1 MVSWFAIRHARRLRV
16 HFPPMSTVACPRCG
30 RDTTEQDLAE
40 SHWANEA
47 VNRQLHE
54 GRPDWSPEAGACVAC
69 VQEALLLLLITQG
82 DAAFFESVQ
91 SVWPLD
97 AAAAFGALPTPLRMR
112 ADPRYTGK
120 GITVALLDS
129 GFYPH
134 PDLTEPGNRI
144 KAWVDVGGGDG
155 EVLRFGA
162 EDRPTWPGWDAGEPH
177 QWHGL
182 MTSTT
187 LAGNGRLSH
196 GLYSGMAS
204 EAELVLVQ
212 VRQPDGAITNDSI
225 RRGLEWVRDNGPEL
239 GVRVVS
245 VSVAGD
251 PVDDWEGNPVD
262 AAVAGL
268 TAAGM
273 VVLAAAGNEGR
284 RSLVPPA
291 TAPAVITVGGIDDQN
306 TLSTEDIALWQSN
319 YGQSS
324 EGAIKPELVAPSIWV
339 VAPILPCSEVAAE
352 AEALF
357 TRRAAGD
364 GSVEGRVDELK
375 LVTPH
380 YQHVDGTSF
389 ATPLVAAAVACMLEA
404 NPRLDPGQVRDILQA
419 TAETLPDV
427 PIERQGYGV
436 LDVGQAIA
444 LARHL
449 RRGVQLD
456 WRRVPQVTPDGILY
470 ALDEDNASQVELLG
484 SWDGWRAP
492 GLLATATEP
501 GLWVIYQDLLPAGVY
516 HYKFLI
522 DGQRWLLDP
531 SNRARVPDEAGGLN
545 SVLTVH

>member
-1 MVSWFAIRHARRLRV
+1 MD
-16 HFPPMSTVACPRCG
+16 TVACPRCG
-30 RDTTEQDLAE
+30 RVTTEQGLAE

-47 VNRQLHE
+47 VINQLRE
-54 GRPDWSPEAGACVAC
+54 GRADWLPEAGACVAC

-120 GITVALLDS
+120 GVTVALLDS

-134 PDLTEPGNRI
+134 PDLTEPTNRI
-144 KAWVDVGGGDG
+144 KAWVNVGGDT
-155 EVLRFGA
+155 EELHFGP
-162 EDRPTWPGWDAGEPH
+162 EDRPTWPGWDEGEAH

-187 LAGNGRLSH
+187 LAGNGYLSH

-204 EAELVLVQ
+204 QAELVLVQ
-212 VRQPDGAITNDSI
+212 VRQPDGAISNESI
-225 RRGLEWVRDNGPEL
+225 RRGLEWVRANGPDL

-245 VSVAGD
+245 VSA
-251 PVDDWEGNPVD
+251 
-262 AAVAGL
+262 
-268 TAAGM
+268 T
-273 VVLAAAGNEGR
+273 AGNDGQR
-284 RSLVPPA
+284 NLVPPA
-291 TAPAVITVGGIDDQN
+291 TAPAAITVGGIDDNN
-306 TLSTEDIALWQSN
+306 TLTTEDIALWQSN
-319 YGQSS
+319 YGLSS
-324 EGAIKPELVAPSIWV
+324 EGAIKPELVAPSIWI
-339 VAPILPCSEVAAE
+339 VAPILPGSEVAAE

-357 TRRAAGD
+357 ARRATGD

-389 ATPLVAAAVACMLEA
+389 ATPLVAAAVACLLEA
-404 NPRLDPGQVRDILQA
+404 NPRLDAEQVRDILLA
-419 TAETLPDV
+419 TAETITDV
-427 PIERQGYGV
+427 PIERQGHGV
-436 LDVGQAIA
+436 IDVGQAIA

-449 RRGVQLD
+449 RRGAKLD

-470 ALDEDNASQVELLG
+470 ALDEDNAGRVELFG
-484 SWDGWRAP
+484 SWNGWKGP
-492 GLLATATEP
+492 GLLAAETEP
-501 GLWVIYQDLLPAGVY
+501 GLWMIYQDLLPAGVY

-522 DGQRWLLDP
+522 DGQHWLLDP
-531 SNRARVPDEAGGLN
+531 SNRARIPDEGGSLN
-545 SVLTVH
+545 SVLIVQ